1 MLAVPALVVLL
12 GACAAPGT
20 AAAAQAAVGAATVTP
35 SVAGVTWHKIN
46 LLHGWKAASRLTFG
60 TRAPSWAVSGGIVY
74 LDGGLQ
80 APATL
85 GSLVFGVLPAPARP
99 ARTQYIN
106 VIMGNNAPTTT
117 YVTIAPN
124 GVMYL
129 AGNVTALSFSS
140 LNGISFPATATARHK
155 LTLINGWKSAQAAWN
170 TGDPAYTVSGG
181 VVYLSGSLS
190 QSTAGGPVFAVLPK
204 AIRPA
209 TVQYLPAYTFGGV
222 IGRVQIYP
230 DGLIFARF
238 GQSRQFTS
246 LAGVSYLLPTTALH
260 KLTLIHGWK
269 SGAVST
275 GSSNP
280 AYSLTSGVVC
290 LSGTTYPST
299 TSFYAT
305 FTTLPPAVRPR
316 YNLFFY
322 ADINNAAG
330 GVIGIEHA
338 GPAFAVAMPLSNPV
352 QMASLGSIC
361 YPVNS

>member
-1 MLAVPALVVLL
+1 MVLL
-12 GACAAPGT
+12 
-20 AAAAQAAVGAATVTP
+20 
-35 SVAGVTWHKIN
+35 
-46 LLHGWKAASRLTFG
+46 AS
-60 TRAPSWAVSGGIVY
+60 
-74 LDGGLQ
+74 D
-80 APATL
+80 
-85 GSLVFGVLPAPARP
+85 VL
-99 ARTQYIN
+99 
-106 VIMGNNAPTTT
+106 TTT

-140 LNGISFPATATARHK
+140 LSGTSFPFTVTARHK
-155 LTLINGWKSAQAAWN
+155 LTLINGWKSAQGAWN

-190 QSTAGGPVFAVLPK
+190 QPTAGGPVFAVLPK

-209 TVQYLPAYTFGGV
+209 AVQYLPAYTFGGV

-230 DGLIFARF
+230 NGLIFARF
-238 GQSRQFTS
+238 GQSQQFTS
-246 LAGVSYLLPTTALH
+246 LAGVSYLLPTTTLH

-275 GSSNP
+275 GSGNP

-290 LSGTTYPST
+290 LSGTTYPSA

-305 FTTLPPAVRPR
+305 FTALPPAVRPR

-322 ADINNAAG
+322 ADINNAGG

-338 GPAFAVAMPLSNPV
+338 GPAFAEAMPASNPV

>member
-1 MLAVPALVVLL
+1 LAPSPR
-12 GACAAPGT
+12 CP
-20 AAAAQAAVGAATVTP
+20 AAAQAAVGEAKVTP
-35 SVAGVTWHKIN
+35 SVAGVTWHKIS
-46 LLHGWKAASRLTFG
+46 LLHGWKVASSLAFG
-60 TRAPSWAVSGGIVY
+60 TRAPSWAVRGGIVY

-85 GSLVFGVLPAPARP
+85 GSRVFGVLPAPVRTART

-106 VIMGNNAPTTT
+106 VVLASNALTTT
-117 YVTIAPN
+117 HVTIAPN

-155 LTLINGWKSAQAAWN
+155 LTLINGWKS
-170 TGDPAYTVSGG
+170 
-181 VVYLSGSLS
+181 
-190 QSTAGGPVFAVLPK
+190 
-204 AIRPA
+204 
-209 TVQYLPAYTFGGV
+209 
-222 IGRVQIYP
+222 
-230 DGLIFARF
+230 
-238 GQSRQFTS
+238 
-246 LAGVSYLLPTTALH
+246 
-260 KLTLIHGWK
+260 
-269 SGAVST
+269 GAVST

-290 LSGTTYPST
+290 LSGTTHPST

-305 FTTLPPAVRPR
+305 FTSLPRAVRPR
-316 YNLFFY
+316 YNLWFY
-322 ADINNAAG
+322 ADVNNAAG

-338 GPAFAVAMPLSNPV
+338 GPAFAEAMPASNPV